1 VTDTGIGMNQRTMNR
16 IFEPFFTT
24 KEVGKGT
31 GLGLASAYGIIKNH
45 NGIIRVYSEMGH
57 GTTFNIYLPVSESEE
72 VKTEEIK
79 TDMVK
84 GNEAVLL
91 VDDEEGPIMVE
102 ELMLK
107 ELGYRVVPAR
117 SGKEAIKL
125 YQNNNNSFDLVALD
139 MIMPEMSGKETY
151 ERLKDLNP
159 NVKVLLVSGYSLNK
173 QVEELMDLGC
183 DGFIQKPFD
192 ILQLSQKI
200 RAVLGTDRRE
210 VNSIQAQRF
219 EKKE

>member
-1 VTDTGIGMNQRTMNR
+1 
-16 IFEPFFTT
+16 
-24 KEVGKGT
+24 
-31 GLGLASAYGIIKNH
+31 
-45 NGIIRVYSEMGH
+45 
-57 GTTFNIYLPVSESEE
+57 
-72 VKTEEIK
+72 
-79 TDMVK
+79 MVK

-102 ELMLK
+102 EMMLK
-107 ELGYRVVPAR
+107 ELGYQVIPAR
-117 SGKEAIKL
+117 SGKEAVEL
-125 YQNNNNSFDLVALD
+125 YQKNSHSFDLVALD

-151 ERLKDLNP
+151 ERLKDVDP

-183 DGFIQKPFD
+183 NGFIQKPFD

-200 RAVLGTDRRE
+200 REVLGTDRRE
-210 VNSIQAQRF
+210 VKRAEVPKF